1 MNGQRIKIDVKQRLS
16 EKVSLIFEYSKTL
29 FIDSLVSYFHRKN
42 TMKVKIINLPNGY
55 KRIIYGKYFEQFDL
69 DYKQDLDVLKKDI
82 EFALSVI
89 EYNRSIFKKFSSL
102 FKNKNIFVYQGGHHL
117 DIIDRDKGS
126 LEWLTIEDHWTKD
139 VDDITGSW
147 KMENLEISRQTQY
160 AMQLLKI
167 GKTDIEKEI
176 RKIKQRF

>member
-16 EKVSLIFEYSKTL
+16 KKVSLIFEYSKTL
-29 FIDSLVSYFHRKN
+29 FIDSLVCYFHRKN
-42 TMKVKIINLPNGY
+42 TIKVKIINLPNGY

-69 DYKQDLDVLKKDI
+69 DYEQDLDVLKKDI

-89 EYNRSIFKKFSSL
+89 EYNRSIFNKFSSL
-102 FKNKNIFVYQGGHHL
+102 FKSKNIFVYQGGHHL

-167 GKTDIEKEI
+167 GKTNIEKEI

>member
-1 MNGQRIKIDVKQRLS
+1 
-16 EKVSLIFEYSKTL
+16 
-29 FIDSLVSYFHRKN
+29 
-42 TMKVKIINLPNGY
+42 
-55 KRIIYGKYFEQFDL
+55 
-69 DYKQDLDVLKKDI
+69 
-82 EFALSVI
+82 
-89 EYNRSIFKKFSSL
+89 
-102 FKNKNIFVYQGGHHL
+102 
-117 DIIDRDKGS
+117 

-167 GKTDIEKEI
+167 GKTNIEKEI

>member
-1 MNGQRIKIDVKQRLS
+1 
-16 EKVSLIFEYSKTL
+16 
-29 FIDSLVSYFHRKN
+29 
-42 TMKVKIINLPNGY
+42 MKVKIINLPNGY

-69 DYKQDLDVLKKDI
+69 DYEQDLDVLKKDI

-89 EYNRSIFKKFSSL
+89 EYNRSIFNKFSSL
-102 FKNKNIFVYQGGHHL
+102 FKSKNIFVYQGGHHL

-147 KMENLEISRQTQY
+147 KMENLEMSRQTQY

-167 GKTDIEKEI
+167 GKTNIEKEI